1 MVFNDRKNN
10 NPRAKRRGAGFH
22 ESAVTILT
30 PGCHFNGKLYC
41 KGSSRI
47 GGRIEGE
54 IISEGLLI
62 IEEEAI
68 ITAKIQ
74 AEEAVIQ
81 GQVKG
86 QLEATSRVELTSTS
100 RFDGDVITPSL
111 VINEG
116 AIFNG
121 NTTMKSLDREEK
133 IVNPVPVVEKPM
145 KKDLKAKQPHYKDK
159 MPEIGVG

>member
-1 MVFNDRKNN
+1 MVFSDKKNVS
-10 NPRAKRRGAGFH
+10 PRSGRRGSGFH

-30 PGCHFNGKLYC
+30 PGCHFNGKLFC
-41 KGSSRI
+41 RGSSRI

-62 IEEEAI
+62 IEEEAS
-68 ITAKIQ
+68 ITARIQ
-74 AEEAVIQ
+74 AEEIIVQ

-86 QLEATSRVELTSTS
+86 QVEASLRVELSSSS
-100 RFDGDVITPSL
+100 RVDGDVITPSL

-121 NTTMKSLDREEK
+121 QTTMKEIATEEK
-133 IVNPVPVVEKPM
+133 LIITPPIMEKPS
-145 KKDLKAKQPHYKDK
+145 KKELRPRPGYKDK
-159 MPEIGVG
+159 MPEIGVV